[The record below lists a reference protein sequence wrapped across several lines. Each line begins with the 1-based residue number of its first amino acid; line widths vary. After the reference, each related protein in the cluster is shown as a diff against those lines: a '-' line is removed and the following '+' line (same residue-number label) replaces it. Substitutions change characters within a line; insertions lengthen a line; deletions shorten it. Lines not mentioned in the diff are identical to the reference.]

1 MLLVIILLWTEQLL
15 GLLELRQVVSHL
27 ESVHQVVV
35 AMILLCRVSS
45 PVYRCFVELFSMRLL
60 LESRPLVLQE
70 FVGLEL
76 CRVLALELDW
86 LLLRLAEAGGG
97 LLLENA
103 LLRPGLAF

>member
-35 AMILLCRVSS
+35 AVVLLCRISS
-45 PVYRCFVELFSMRLL
+45 PVYCSFIQLFGMRLL

-70 FVGLEL
+70 LVGGKLR
-76 CRVLALELDW
+76 RVLALELDW